1 MAYRNCLSM
10 SRYRYD
16 ADKKC
21 MLVLNEKTGRWVKER
36 KKAADTFDY
45 SGRVNFMPDIAP
57 FVSRA
62 TEKTVEITSRS
73 QLRRYERSNGIRQCG
88 DFRPGEVIAKEK
100 NRKDRDMREA
110 SRLASDTRLRSNG
123 QHFKWV

>member
-1 MAYRNCLSM
+1 M

-21 MLVLNEKTGRWVKER
+21 ILVLDERTGKWKPER
-36 KKAADTFDY
+36 KKAKDKFNYTQ
-45 SGRVNFMPDIAP
+45 RMNLMPDIQP

-62 TEKTVEITSRS
+62 TEKAVEITSRS

-88 DFRPGEVIAKEK
+88 DFKPGEVIATDKKRKE
-100 NRKDRDMREA
+100 RDMREA
-110 SRLASDTRLRSNG
+110 SRLARDTKLHSNG
-123 QHFKWV
+123 EHFKWV

>member
-1 MAYRNCLSM
+1 M

-21 MLVLNEKTGRWVKER
+21 MMVLNEKTGRWVKER
-36 KKAADTFDY
+36 KKPADKFDY
-45 SGRVNFMPDIAP
+45 AQRMNFMPDIAP

-100 NRKDRDMREA
+100 NRKERDMREA
-110 SRLASDTRLRSNG
+110 SRLASDTRMRG
-123 QHFKWV
+123 KVDHFKWV